1 MSFKKLTK
9 FKFSNSCSYL
19 LFESKYYII
28 FIENKKETM
37 NIIHF
42 ENSSNNGITENPE
55 NGEPEI
61 NLTVQGFYPSISTKT
76 FLSQGKFYFIINN
89 NFKCIFHI
97 FN

>member
-1 MSFKKLTK
+1 M
-9 FKFSNSCSYL
+9 
-19 LFESKYYII
+19 II

-42 ENSSNNGITENPE
+42 ENSSNKGIIANPE

-76 FLSQGKFYFIINN
+76 FMSQGKIILNRYIYHNFN
-89 NFKCIFHI
+89 NFINSVFISCSLFPW
-97 FN
+97 